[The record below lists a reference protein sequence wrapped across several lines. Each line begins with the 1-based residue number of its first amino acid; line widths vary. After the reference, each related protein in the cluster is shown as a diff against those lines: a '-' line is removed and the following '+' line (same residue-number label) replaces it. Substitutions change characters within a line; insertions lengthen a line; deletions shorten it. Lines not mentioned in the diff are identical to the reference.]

1 MSLEPGFAVPWC
13 TKKTVA
19 ENKSKAYMPTG
30 ENMIAISM
38 TQCPKCGKEVPP
50 GSQFCTNCGALVS
63 TPAQAPY
70 KHEIKYQPSYS
81 MLVLSL
87 NEGQVVI
94 AEAGAM
100 TYMTPNIQVRT
111 RAREKSILSTL
122 GISILGGQSLFV
134 NEYWPNQGQGEIG
147 LVSAPVG
154 DITKIDVARDR
165 GYIIQKSAYVAS
177 SPTVSL
183 DVQWQGFTKGLF
195 GQGLFMI
202 KTTGEGELF
211 INCFGAIDKHILKP
225 GETIIVDNFHLVG
238 FSESCQYQVQK
249 FGGWKETL
257 LSGEGLVTQIT
268 GPGEVLIQTKNIRE
282 LVEWLWVLLEPRVRS
297 TAR

>member
-1 MSLEPGFAVPWC
+1 MSDPRALGNEGAI
-13 TKKTVA
+13 A
-19 ENKSKAYMPTG
+19 SSKAYMPNQEG
-30 ENMIAISM
+30 MIAISM
-38 TQCPKCGKEVPP
+38 TQCLKCGKEVPS
-50 GSQFCTNCGALVS
+50 GSQFCANCGAPIS

-70 KHEIKYQPSYS
+70 RYEIKYQPSYS

-87 NEGQVVI
+87 NEGQAVV

-111 RAREKSILSTL
+111 RAREKSILGTL

-134 NEYWPNQGQGEIG
+134 NDYWPTQGQGEIG

-154 DITKIDVARDR
+154 DIMKIDVAGDR

-183 DVQWQGFTKGLF
+183 DIQWQGFTKGLF

-202 KTTGEGELF
+202 KTAGEGELF

-225 GETIIVDNFHLVG
+225 GETIVVDNFHLVG
-238 FSESCQYQVQK
+238 FSDSCQYQVQK

-257 LSGEGLVTQIT
+257 LSGEGLVTQIA

-297 TAR
+297 TTAR

>member
-1 MSLEPGFAVPWC
+1 VQEGLR
-13 TKKTVA
+13 
-19 ENKSKAYMPTG
+19 
-30 ENMIAISM
+30 AIFM
-38 TQCPKCGKEVPP
+38 TQCPRCGKEVQAD
-50 GSQFCTNCGALVS
+50 SKFCTNCGAPIS
-63 TPAQAPY
+63 GETQGSY
-70 KHEIKYQPSYS
+70 RFQIKYQPSYA

-87 NEGQVVI
+87 DQGQVIV

-100 TYMTPNIQVRT
+100 TYMTPNIQVKT
-111 RAREKSILSTL
+111 RAREKSILGTL
-122 GISILGGQSLFV
+122 GISLLGGQSLFV
-134 NEYWPNQGQGEIG
+134 NEYCPNQGQGEIG

-154 DITKIDVARDR
+154 DITKIDIRGDR
-165 GYIIQKSAYVAS
+165 GYIIQKSAYIAS
-177 SPTVSL
+177 SPTVNL
-183 DVQWQGFTKGLF
+183 DIQWQGFTKGLF

-211 INCFGAIDKHILKP
+211 INCFGAIDKHVLQT
-225 GETIIVDNFHLVG
+225 GETLIVDNFHLVG
-238 FSESCQYQVQK
+238 FSDSCQYQVQK

-268 GPGEVLIQTKNIRE
+268 GPGEVLLQTKNIRE

>member
-1 MSLEPGFAVPWC
+1 M
-13 TKKTVA
+13 
-19 ENKSKAYMPTG
+19 SKAYMPTDQG
-30 ENMIAISM
+30 MIAIFM
-38 TQCPKCGKEVPP
+38 TQCPKCGKEIPT
-50 GSQFCTNCGALVS
+50 GSQFCVNCGAPISSPSPV
-63 TPAQAPY
+63 QVPY
-70 KHEIKYQPSYS
+70 KFEIKYQPSYS

-87 NEGQVVI
+87 NEGQVVV

-100 TYMTPNIQVRT
+100 TYMTPNMQVKT
-111 RAREKSILSTL
+111 RAREKSILGTL

-134 NEYWPNQGQGEIG
+134 TEYWPNQGQGEIG

-154 DITKIDVARDR
+154 DIMKIDVARDR
-165 GYIIQKSAYVAS
+165 GYIIQKSAYIAS
-177 SPTVSL
+177 SPNVSL
-183 DVQWQGFTKGLF
+183 DIQWQGFTKGLF

-211 INCFGAIDKHILKP
+211 INCFGAIDKHVLQP
-225 GETIIVDNFHLVG
+225 GEALVVDNFHLVG
-238 FSESCQYQVQK
+238 FSDSCQYQVQK

-282 LVEWLWVLLEPRVRS
+282 FVEWLWVLLEPKVRS
-297 TAR
+297 TAAR

>member
-1 MSLEPGFAVPWC
+1 MVR
-13 TKKTVA
+13 
-19 ENKSKAYMPTG
+19 
-30 ENMIAISM
+30 
-38 TQCPKCGKEVPP
+38 CPKCGKETPP
-50 GSQFCTNCGALVS
+50 SSSFCTNCGAPISPVV
-63 TPAQAPY
+63 QAPY
-70 KHEIKYQPSYS
+70 KYEIKYQPSYS

-87 NEGQVVI
+87 DQAQMVV

-100 TYMTPNIQVRT
+100 TYMTPNVQVKT
-111 RAREKSILSTL
+111 RAREKSILGTL

-154 DITKIDVARDR
+154 DITKIDIARDK
-165 GYIIQKSAYVAS
+165 GYIIQKSAYIAS
-177 SPTVSL
+177 SPTVDL
-183 DVQWQGFTKGLF
+183 DIQWQGFTKGLF

-202 KTTGEGELF
+202 KTSGDGELF
-211 INCFGAIDKHILKP
+211 INSFGAIDSHSLQA

-238 FSESCQYQVQK
+238 FSDSCQYDVQK

-257 LSGEGLVTQIT
+257 LSGEGLVTRIT

>member
-1 MSLEPGFAVPWC
+1 LNRFKGLFIA
-13 TKKTVA
+13 
-19 ENKSKAYMPTG
+19 AYT
-30 ENMIAISM
+30 AIDM
-38 TQCPKCGKEVPP
+38 TRCLKCGKEVPL
-50 GSQFCTNCGALVS
+50 GSSFCANCGAPVS
-63 TPAQAPY
+63 SFTQARY
-70 KHEIKYQPSYS
+70 KYEIKYQPSYS

-87 NEGQVVI
+87 EQGQIVV

-100 TYMTPNIQVRT
+100 TYMTPNMQVKT
-111 RAREKSILSTL
+111 RAREKSVLGTL

-134 NEYWPNQGQGEIG
+134 NEYWSNQGQGEIG

-154 DITKIDVARDR
+154 DIIKIDLTREK
-165 GYIIQKSAYVAS
+165 GYIIQKSAYIAS
-177 SPTVSL
+177 SPTVDL
-183 DVQWQGFTKGLF
+183 DIQWQGFTKGLF

-202 KTTGEGELF
+202 KTSGEGELF
-211 INCFGAIDKHILKP
+211 INCFGAIDKHSLQA

-238 FSESCQYQVQK
+238 FSDSCQYNVQK

-257 LSGEGLVTQIT
+257 LSGEGLVTRIT

-282 LVEWLWVLLEPRVRS
+282 LVEWLWTLLEPRVRS

>member
-1 MSLEPGFAVPWC
+1 
-13 TKKTVA
+13 
-19 ENKSKAYMPTG
+19 MPIQEG
-30 ENMIAISM
+30 MIAISM
-38 TQCPKCGKEVPP
+38 TQCPKCGKDVPF
-50 GSQFCTNCGALVS
+50 GSQFCANCGAPIS
-63 TPAQAPY
+63 TPAQVPY
-70 KHEIKYQPSYS
+70 KYEIKYQPSYS

-87 NEGQVVI
+87 NEGQTVA

-100 TYMTPNIQVRT
+100 TYMTPNIQVKT
-111 RAREKSILSTL
+111 RAREKSLLGTL
-122 GISILGGQSLFV
+122 GISILGGQSFFV
-134 NEYWPNQGQGEIG
+134 NDYSPNQGQGEIG

-154 DITKIDVARDR
+154 DIMKIDVAHDR

-177 SPTVSL
+177 SPTVNL
-183 DVQWQGFTKGLF
+183 DIQWQGFTKGLF

-202 KTTGEGELF
+202 RTTGEGELF

-225 GETIIVDNFHLVG
+225 GESIIVDNFHLVA
-238 FSESCQYQVQK
+238 FSDSCQYEVQK

-268 GPGEVLIQTKNIRE
+268 GPGEVLIQTKNIQE
-282 LVEWLWVLLEPRVRS
+282 LVKWLWVLLEPRVRAT

>member
-1 MSLEPGFAVPWC
+1 
-13 TKKTVA
+13 
-19 ENKSKAYMPTG
+19 
-30 ENMIAISM
+30 M
-38 TQCPKCGKEVPP
+38 TQCQKCGKEVPV
-50 GSQFCTNCGALVS
+50 GSSFCTNCG
-63 TPAQAPY
+63 TPISATPQAPY
-70 KHEIKYQPSYS
+70 RYEIKYQPSYS

-87 NEGQVVI
+87 DQGQMVV
-94 AEAGAM
+94 AEAGSM
-100 TYMTPNIQVRT
+100 TYMTPNIQVKT
-111 RAREKSILSTL
+111 RARQKSVLGTL

-134 NEYWPNQGQGEIG
+134 NEYSSNQGQGEIG

-154 DITKIDVARDR
+154 DIAKIDISRGR
-165 GYIIQKSAYVAS
+165 GYIIQKSAYIAS
-177 SPTVSL
+177 SPTVDL
-183 DVQWQGFTKGLF
+183 DIQWQGFTKGLF

-202 KTTGEGELF
+202 RTTGEGELF
-211 INCFGAIDKHILKP
+211 INSFGAIDKHVLAS

-238 FSESCQYQVQK
+238 FSDSCQYQVQK

-257 LSGEGLVTQIT
+257 LSGEGLVTQVT